1 MSKNIV
7 RSLTIQKVFCIRRN
21 LQNEIDLYY
30 FDLKMSRSHNVMNQL
45 HIPKLLGV
53 IWSSEEAHMVDALAV
68 EGDERRGSL
77 R

>member
-30 FDLKMSRSHNVMNQL
+30 FDLKMSRSHNVNESAPYPQT
-45 HIPKLLGV
+45 PWGY
-53 IWSSEEAHMVDALAV
+53 MVK
-68 EGDERRGSL
+68 
-77 R
+77 